1 MHVRKCG
8 EKGLKF
14 YVPMTSLE
22 NRVPGPFNILVH
34 VPGTCALICY
44 INVYVTAVLIVS
56 HKCKGLLPGTYFYV
70 DILYMYIITV
80 LETRRCTR
88 SNTSTCHTKA
98 SPGEVPVRDQALH
111 G

>member
-34 VPGTCALICY
+34 VPGTCALIATRY
-44 INVYVTAVLIVS
+44 INVHVTAVLIVS

-70 DILYMYIITV
+70 DISSLF
-80 LETRRCTR
+80 
-88 SNTSTCHTKA
+88 
-98 SPGEVPVRDQALH
+98 
-111 G
+111 